1 MMVLM
6 SFIVIG
12 NLQGS
17 RLNVLDEMFLL
28 RFFFKYFFIRKFIK
42 IIFYYYFKK
51 IIFDINILK

>member
-1 MMVLM
+1 MVLM

-42 IIFYYYFKK
+42 IIFYYYLKK